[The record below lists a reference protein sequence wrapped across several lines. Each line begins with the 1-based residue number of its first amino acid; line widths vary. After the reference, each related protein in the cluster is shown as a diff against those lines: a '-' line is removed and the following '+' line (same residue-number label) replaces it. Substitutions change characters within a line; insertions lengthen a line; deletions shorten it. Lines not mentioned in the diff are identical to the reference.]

1 MQLDLPPALEAFVKD
16 LVAQGRY
23 ADEADVLRDAV
34 RRIAE
39 RDLEQ
44 LQTLRDALIEGELS
58 GPPQPF
64 DNEAFVARMRA
75 KHAHAP

>member
-1 MQLDLPPALEAFVKD
+1 MNLTLPPALDAFVKN

-23 ADEADVLRDAV
+23 ADEK
-34 RRIAE
+34 
-39 RDLEQ
+39 DLEQ
-44 LQTLRDALIEGELS
+44 LHALRDALIEGELS

-75 KHAHAP
+75 KHAPAP